1 MGNIL
6 ENAVNGVGDFVGN
19 IGSGLSN
26 AFKGVTGGSGTSN
39 KSEGEMSELRK
50 KIIEMDAAQ
59 KGKQGVPMKK
69 GGSVSSAS
77 SRADGI
83 AQRGKTRGTMIMCG
97 GGMARGKK

>member
-1 MGNIL
+1 MGNVI
-6 ENAVNGVGDFVGN
+6 ENIGKGVGDFVGN

-26 AFKGVTGGSGTSN
+26 AFKGMTGGSGTS
-39 KSEGEMSELRK
+39 EGEMGELRK

-83 AQRGKTRGTMIMCG
+83 AQRGKTRGMM
-97 GGMARGKK
+97 R